1 MLSKPRNQNGGVIV
15 LVAVSMVV
23 LLGFAALAV
32 DVGHLVAARNE
43 LQNAA
48 DAGALAGARFLYK
61 CDGTVNASGF
71 NDDCDIG
78 PGGGVSIASANQLGY
93 DAATANKSENVA
105 VDVNWTSGTNGSE
118 VQRGH
123 WSFGLTANLDR
134 GFYPNSSTAAVSLND
149 VSTAALDANMNF
161 INAVRVVA
169 RRQATPITSFFA
181 RILGHENFQMSAE
194 AVAYI
199 GFAGILEPG
208 KGDQPIAIC
217 EESIEINDEYSCNI
231 GRMLNSGSDDATH
244 NTAGWTNFSQ
254 PCETANAN
262 EMKQLVCGSGTS
274 DIVEYGQGMGA
285 TGGVQQVTFDA
296 LRDCW
301 INGANDLDDD
311 GIREATIDTDGDGIP
326 DQPWNQTLPVVSC
339 PGNNVS
345 NCATLR
351 GVVNLDIIWITAAG
365 TPDWEDAPKKMS
377 AWPTA
382 AELAAIP
389 DFDTNGVARWNSFVT
404 HFNLRNVEDLPA
416 TYAKKSIYFLPN
428 CEPHM
433 PTGTTGG
440 ENFGVLA
447 KIPVLVE

>member
-1 MLSKPRNQNGGVIV
+1 MLSKPSNQNGGVIV
-15 LVAVSMVV
+15 LIAVSLFV
-23 LLGFAALAV
+23 LLCFAALAI
-32 DVGHLVAARNE
+32 DVGRLVVARNE

-78 PGGGVSIASANQLGY
+78 PGSGVSISSANQLGY
-93 DAATANKSENVA
+93 DAATANKSEKVA
-105 VDVNWTSGTNGSE
+105 VDANWTSGTNGQD

-134 GFYPNSSTAAVSLND
+134 GFYPNSSTAAVNLND
-149 VSTAALDANMNF
+149 VSTAELDANINF

-169 RRQATPITSFFA
+169 RRQATPVASFFA
-181 RILGHENFQMSAE
+181 RILGHEDFQMSAE
-194 AVAYI
+194 AVAYV

-217 EESIEINDEYSCNI
+217 EESIEIDDEYSCNI
-231 GRMLNSGSDDATH
+231 GRMLNSGSDTATH

-262 EMKQLVCGSGTS
+262 EMKQLVCGSGNS
-274 DIVEYGQGMGA
+274 DVVEYGQGMGA
-285 TGGVQQVTFDA
+285 TGGVQQVTFTD

-301 INGANDLDDD
+301 IIGANDLDND
-311 GIREATIDTDGDGIP
+311 GVREKLIDTDGNGIP
-326 DQPWNQTLPVVSC
+326 DLPWNQTLPVVSC

-351 GVVNLDIIWITAAG
+351 GVVNLDIIWITEAG
-365 TPDWEDAPKKMS
+365 TPDWEDAPRKMS

-389 DFDTNGVARWNSFVT
+389 DFDTNGEARWNSFVT
-404 HFNLRNVEDLPA
+404 YFNLRNVDDLPA
-416 TYAKKSIYFLPN
+416 PYAKKSIYFLPN
-428 CEPHM
+428 CDPHI
-433 PTGTTGG
+433 PTGNTGG
-440 ENFGVLA
+440 QNFGILA
-447 KIPVLVE
+447 KIPVLVR